1 MAIADAPATSS
12 PVAIGLRRFMRRFA
26 SAIVVTTLLF
36 GSVSYLL
43 LQEQL
48 TRLNQHLHQ
57 QRLQAA
63 VKVLQ
68 QRLLFYRDV
77 IDGYA
82 QDPAVVALLDWPDPQ
97 QAMAW
102 SGLVRSNLPNV
113 IGAALFDRDGEI
125 YGDPVRQRLGWTCI
139 TDLQLQLS
147 QATAATV
154 RPLVHGVPPD
164 NAHFDLSAT
173 VLSRE
178 GKAIGLVFLSFPLS
192 EMQRALDRLA
202 GESHALALVE
212 RDSGRLLGASEN
224 WSQFDTAA
232 QLAQLVTEPIDATET
247 HPLVASDPFADL
259 HSSDELGG
267 PWVLQLRF
275 YDSSL
280 LPALPQVGS
289 TIVAGMVVVLLLL
302 LFSGRLLLRSYRREM
317 ASIQQRLRTIVAA
330 RSSESPPLD
339 GVSEQGLFPLRTAL
353 DGALDQLGDAH
364 QSLQRQSLA
373 DATTGLANR
382 RAFDLRMDE
391 MLNCLNGPAS
401 RHGFTLLLLDID
413 NFKQANDRF
422 GHAAGDAVLQALAAV
437 LQQHV
442 RQGDLV
448 TRWGGD
454 EFALLLPGMSE
465 SACPGWIA
473 RVREQFDVA
482 QQQLP
487 ALGGE
492 ACCGLSCGY
501 LWIGGEAT
509 ADEPEQWLRRADER
523 LYADKRARRAAA
535 EQARRTRYQNYT
547 T

>member
-1 MAIADAPATSS
+1 MAFADTPTTSP
-12 PVAIGLRRFMRRFA
+12 PVAAGLRRFMRRFA
-26 SAIVVTTLLF
+26 GAIVATTLLF
-36 GSVSYLL
+36 GSISYLL

-82 QDPAVVALLDWPDPQ
+82 QDPAVAALFDWPDPQ

-102 SGLVRSNLPNV
+102 SALVRSNLPNV

-139 TDLQLQLS
+139 TDLQLRLD

-173 VLSRE
+173 ILSSN
-178 GKAIGLVFLSFPLS
+178 GKAVGLVFLSFPLS
-192 EMQRALDRLA
+192 EMRRALDRLVD
-202 GESHALALVE
+202 ESHALALVE
-212 RDSGRLLGASEN
+212 RDSGRLLSASEN
-224 WSQFDTAA
+224 WSQFDATA
-232 QLAQLVTEPIDATET
+232 QLQQQVTEAVDSSEP
-247 HPLVASDPFADL
+247 HPLVTADPFVD
-259 HSSDELGG
+259 HHGSDEQGG
-267 PWVLQLRF
+267 PWVLQLR
-275 YDSSL
+275 YRDDSL
-280 LPALPQVGS
+280 LPALPQVGN
-289 TIVAGMVVVLLLL
+289 TIVAGMLVVVLLLL
-302 LFSGRLLLRSYRREM
+302 LTGHLLLRSYRREIV
-317 ASIQQRLRTIVAA
+317 SIQQRLRTMIAT
-330 RSSESPPLD
+330 RSGESPPVD
-339 GVSEQGLFPLRTAL
+339 SGSEQGLFPLRAAL
-353 DGALDQLGDAH
+353 DDALDQLGDAH

-391 MLNCLNGPAS
+391 MINCLNGPAS
-401 RHGFTLLLLDID
+401 RHGFTLLLLDLD